1 MVTATAVYL
10 LSLLPILHI
19 GEWIGTAVL
28 CAAIAILTSKL
39 KLKSMGS
46 IACIVAGY
54 LLQDLAHLGTGEE
67 TFQSSYSDGGQV
79 SIS

>member
-1 MVTATAVYL
+1 
-10 LSLLPILHI
+10 
-19 GEWIGTAVL
+19 
-28 CAAIAILTSKL
+28 LTSKL